1 MRADNAKKKDTID
14 TDGLIDNLR
23 LQVEIL
29 KSDNDDLRTE
39 RNLYKELFEQ
49 EIKLH
54 YGHRSG
60 KVKGKTNPAYLGW
73 RKFRMQSSG
82 QD

>member
-1 MRADNAKKKDTID
+1 MAADNAQKKDTID
-14 TDGLIDNLR
+14 AEGLIDNLR

-39 RNLYKELFEQ
+39 RNLYKKLFEE
-49 EIKLH
+49 EIILH

-60 KVKGKTNPAYLGW
+60 RTRARTNPAYLGW
-73 RKFRMQSSG
+73 RKMKIQKSDG
-82 QD
+82 N